1 MRSMSKVGRSRVIP
15 SGPTPQRTV
24 RSLTRAQMYRPQIG
38 LKLGMEK
45 KLTPGNAVGDLD
57 GGALTDLDGEILT
70 DLS

>member
-1 MRSMSKVGRSRVIP
+1 MSKVGRSRSIP

-45 KLTPGNAVGDLD
+45 KPSSSSPTGFSSGFSS
-57 GGALTDLDGEILT
+57 GFQ
-70 DLS
+70 

>member
-1 MRSMSKVGRSRVIP
+1 MSKVGRSRSIP

-57 GGALTDLDGEILT
+57 GVALADLDGETLT

>member
-1 MRSMSKVGRSRVIP
+1 MSKVGRSRAIP
-15 SGPTPQRTV
+15 AGPAPRHAT

-57 GGALTDLDGEILT
+57 GVALADLDGETLT